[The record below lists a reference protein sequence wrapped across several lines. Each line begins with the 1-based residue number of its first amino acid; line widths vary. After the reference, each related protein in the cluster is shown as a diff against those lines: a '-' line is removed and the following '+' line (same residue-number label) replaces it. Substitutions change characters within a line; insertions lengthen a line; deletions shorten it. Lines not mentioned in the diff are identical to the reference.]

1 MFGYRNLG
9 FGAFPNRDVTFSVSN
24 SARFNDGDS
33 DHLTQVSTKLGN
45 QFRWTLAFWFK
56 LGVLDGRKHFF
67 GQDDS
72 YISINENS
80 STSHKINI

>member
-9 FGAFPNRDVTFSVSN
+9 FGAFPNREVSFNVSN

-45 QFRWTLAFWFK
+45 HGGK
-56 LGVLDGRKHFF
+56 
-67 GQDDS
+67 
-72 YISINENS
+72 
-80 STSHKINI
+80 